1 MKETDYLDENA
12 LIVKRL
18 TDLPVFKSFEEN
30 DLKKLMNFS
39 KVREYEPGEIIIRE
53 GDTDRCIFF
62 ILSGRVHVMKDGV
75 QLAKLGRVGDVFG
88 EMAVIQS
95 RPRTASVEAV
105 DKTLCLMVDAAYM
118 DILEEEDKGTFMYV
132 IFRIFSMLMAGRLTD
147 TTEALIA
154 ARKEIEKL
162 KEVTSSE

>member
-18 TDLPVFKSFEEN
+18 VDLPIFKSFEEN

-53 GDTDRCIFF
+53 GDTDKCIFF
-62 ILSGRVHVMKDGV
+62 ILSGRVHVIKDGV

-95 RPRTASVEAV
+95 RPRSASVETV

-118 DILEEEDKGTFMYV
+118 DILEEGDKGTFMYI
-132 IFRIFSMLMAGRLTD
+132 IFRIFSVLLADRLRVTTD
-147 TTEALIA
+147 ALVEAK
-154 ARKEIEKL
+154 KEIEGL
-162 KEVTSSE
+162 KK